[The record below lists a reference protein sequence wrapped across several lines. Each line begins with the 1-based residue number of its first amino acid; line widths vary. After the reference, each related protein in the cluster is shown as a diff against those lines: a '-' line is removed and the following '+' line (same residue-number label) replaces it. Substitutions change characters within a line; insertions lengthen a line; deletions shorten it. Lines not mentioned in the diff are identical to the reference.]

1 LWIDAICINQKDTAE
16 RNEQVK
22 QMGKIYKFA
31 ERVIVWLGPEFPS
44 SKLTMSTLEFLGRQ
58 VELTKDYNRF
68 RSPSCDEPDWNNSM
82 HPLPY
87 SVETL
92 EAIFDLLGRSFQQT
106 LDITGN
112 PTWKPVFGHAVRTRR
127 CWVETFSSSNFK
139 SQRPERWAFP
149 RAANGIG
156 AYQFHVLGKE
166 C

>member
-68 RSPSCDEPDWNNSM
+68 RSPSSDEPDWNNSM

-92 EAIFDLLGRSFQQT
+92 EAIFDLLGRS
-106 LDITGN
+106 
-112 PTWKPVFGHAVRTRR
+112 W
-127 CWVETFSSSNFK
+127 FSRLWIL
-139 SQRPERWAFP
+139 QE
-149 RAANGIG
+149 I
-156 AYQFHVLGKE
+156 
-166 C
+166 